1 MNIKIKIFEVS
12 SIQEAEQLINKY
24 IVDNFVLDVV
34 NVDFDS
40 RIGYIIVRV
49 VFLLGA
55 DKNDRDMWD
64 YVSTI
69 S

>member
-1 MNIKIKIFEVS
+1 MNIKIKMFEVS

-49 VFLLGA
+49 VFLLGV
-55 DKNDRDMWD
+55 DKNDRNM
-64 YVSTI
+64 
-69 S
+69 

>member
-49 VFLLGA
+49 VFLLGV
-55 DKNDRDMWD
+55 DKNDRDM
-64 YVSTI
+64 
-69 S
+69 

>member
-40 RIGYIIVRV
+40 RIGSIIVRV
-49 VFLLGA
+49 VFLLGV
-55 DKNDRDMWD
+55 DKNDRDM
-64 YVSTI
+64 
-69 S
+69 

>member
-1 MNIKIKIFEVS
+1 MNIKIKTFEVS

-55 DKNDRDMWD
+55 EEK
-64 YVSTI
+64 
-69 S
+69 

>member
-55 DKNDRDMWD
+55 DK
-64 YVSTI
+64 I
-69 S
+69 

>member
-55 DKNDRDMWD
+55 DKNDRNM
-64 YVSTI
+64 
-69 S
+69 

>member
-40 RIGYIIVRV
+40 RIGSIIVRV
-49 VFLLGA
+49 VFLLGV

>member
-1 MNIKIKIFEVS
+1 MNIKIKMFEVS

-49 VFLLGA
+49 VFLLGV
-55 DKNDRDMWD
+55 DKNDRDM
-64 YVSTI
+64 
-69 S
+69 

>member
-55 DKNDRDMWD
+55 NK
-64 YVSTI
+64 I
-69 S
+69 

>member
-49 VFLLGA
+49 VFLLGV

>member
-1 MNIKIKIFEVS
+1 MNIKIKNFEVS
-12 SIQEAEQLINKY
+12 SIQEAEKLINKY

-49 VFLLGA
+49 VFLLGV
-55 DKNDRDMWD
+55 DK
-64 YVSTI
+64 I
-69 S
+69 